1 MQTALLFSSVLLL
14 AGFALRAKVKLLQA
28 FFIPAAVVAGIFG
41 FAIVNITTPLE
52 FTTTDIYKG
61 ELNDRKIPETLRQA
75 FEAHG
80 LALSP
85 DATVLVDTPDKQWH
99 LIDGQTQY
107 AIEKTKTTLDVHMLR
122 LNWNGQAV
130 VRNLQAW
137 PGLLIAVIFSGLL
150 LDRPNKSF
158 RHSIKPAAR
167 EGIVVWI
174 IILGEVTVG
183 LIAAWLTVK
192 GLGVNVPK
200 SFGQLIET
208 GFAGGHGTAAAMG
221 EIFETMGF
229 PQGRDLGFLFATCGL
244 VIGVITGIVYINIGV
259 RRGWTRGG
267 KVKINLLTGL
277 ESRSE
282 PQPIAFGKVRSEVM
296 EPLVF
301 QILIIALAFGIG
313 AGLHEVTSRLFPQTS
328 RFPLFLYTLLGGLLV
343 REGMRHLRLDDL
355 IDVPSIHR
363 IIGTAM
369 EFLIVAAITSMKL
382 SALVEFGWPVFC
394 LLVVAF
400 CWTGFCLLV
409 IARHLLPKSY
419 WFELGILN
427 YGMSTGTTAQGM
439 MLLRIIDK
447 NLESGAAE
455 DYALASP
462 LSAPFIG
469 GGVITLIAMPWM
481 LDQFP
486 MGLVIGGLIAFI
498 AILYGLGIYLSRP
511 ERVGSRN
518 E

>member
-61 ELNDRKIPETLRQA
+61 ELNDRKIPEPLRQT

-80 LALSP
+80 LALSL

-244 VIGVITGIVYINIGV
+244 VIGVITGIIYINIGV
-259 RRGWTRGG
+259 RRGWTR
-267 KVKINLLTGL
+267 
-277 ESRSE
+277 
-282 PQPIAFGKVRSEVM
+282 
-296 EPLVF
+296 
-301 QILIIALAFGIG
+301 
-313 AGLHEVTSRLFPQTS
+313 
-328 RFPLFLYTLLGGLLV
+328 
-343 REGMRHLRLDDL
+343 
-355 IDVPSIHR
+355 
-363 IIGTAM
+363 
-369 EFLIVAAITSMKL
+369 
-382 SALVEFGWPVFC
+382 
-394 LLVVAF
+394 
-400 CWTGFCLLV
+400 
-409 IARHLLPKSY
+409 
-419 WFELGILN
+419 
-427 YGMSTGTTAQGM
+427 
-439 MLLRIIDK
+439 
-447 NLESGAAE
+447 
-455 DYALASP
+455 
-462 LSAPFIG
+462 
-469 GGVITLIAMPWM
+469 
-481 LDQFP
+481 
-486 MGLVIGGLIAFI
+486 
-498 AILYGLGIYLSRP
+498 
-511 ERVGSRN
+511 
-518 E
+518 